1 MLSISNRSSGRRS
14 LFACALALCLILPL
28 LSSCQLARV
37 VRYNFADI
45 TDHAIFPNR
54 PLQPSAQPFRFH
66 QTETP
71 RYAETFTDSLGVTYD
86 LEEHLRESDTVAL
99 LIVHRDTVHYE
110 RYLDGYEAASTVASF
125 SMTKSVFSLLFGIA
139 VDRGIIPS
147 VEEPVTRYVPE
158 LAAHGFETVTL
169 RHLLQMTSGL
179 RFNED
184 PLNPLGQA
192 ASLYYGTSLREQM
205 AKLRLEHPPGTRFHY
220 ASGSTQLL
228 GLALER
234 ALDGGTM
241 TEFLQEAVWTPLQ
254 MEYPAS
260 WTVDWSKPPLE
271 KTFCCLN
278 GAAGDF
284 AKIGRLYARDG
295 DWDGTQIVSK
305 AWIAEST
312 RVDTTEGSIARYQY
326 QWWRPFSEEDALLAQ
341 GLLGQ
346 YIYVDRAR
354 DVVIVRLGHTF
365 GPVRWQD
372 IFRQLAS
379 YYE

>member
-1 MLSISNRSSGRRS
+1 M
-14 LFACALALCLILPL
+14 FAYTLALCLIIPL

-37 VRYNFADI
+37 IRYNFADI

-54 PLQPSAQPFRFH
+54 PLQPSTQPFRFH
-66 QTETP
+66 RAEKP
-71 RYAETFTDSLGVTYD
+71 RYAETFTDSLGATYD
-86 LEEHLRESDTVAL
+86 LENHLRESDTVAL

-125 SMTKSVFSLLFGIA
+125 SMAKSIFSLLFGIA
-139 VDRGIIPS
+139 VDRGIIPHI
-147 VEEPVTRYVPE
+147 EEPVTSYVPE
-158 LAAHGFETVTL
+158 LIAHGFESVTL

-179 RFNED
+179 LFNEN
-184 PLNPLGQA
+184 PLNPLGHA
-192 ASLYYGTSLREQM
+192 ASFYYGTNLRQQM

-220 ASGSTQLL
+220 ASGNTQLL
-228 GLALER
+228 GLVLER
-234 ALDGGTM
+234 ALNGSTL
-241 TEFLQEAVWTPLQ
+241 TEFLQKMVWTPLQ

-278 GAAGDF
+278 GAAQDF

-295 DWDGTQIVSK
+295 NWDGTQIVSK
-305 AWIAEST
+305 EWIAEST
-312 RVDTTEGSIARYQY
+312 RVDTTEGSIAHYQY
-326 QWWRPFSEEDALLAQ
+326 QWWRPFREEDVLLAQ
-341 GLLGQ
+341 GILGQ

-354 DVVIVRLGHTF
+354 NIVIVRLGRTF
-365 GPVRWQD
+365 GPVHWQD
-372 IFRQLAS
+372 IFRQLAT